1 MRSSMKSN
9 DRTNGLKRIGRIATV
24 IGAFLLCP
32 DRLLAAPVTPFGA
45 GQILQQVQPN
55 LPVPKAA
62 PPVTIHNTVP
72 THSAPSGGLAILVTG
87 FRITGNT
94 LFKTAR

>member
-1 MRSSMKSN
+1 MNR
-9 DRTNGLKRIGRIATV
+9 RTVTLFI
-24 IGAFLLCP
+24 LLGISEFM
-32 DRLLAAPVTPFGA
+32 LAAVGIPAFSAPVAPFGA

-55 LPVPKAA
+55 LPAPKAA